1 MRIVITGMGMVTPY
15 GMSLTETMYGLNN
28 QHDSINHTIP
38 LKIAKNK
45 EKLIEVKLVPCKQ
58 TSPDIP
64 KSFDFTEKAVNEAL
78 VRAGLN
84 EKISDKDT
92 TIGVAITSTAPS
104 INVLT
109 NIINQLEDEPRLIK
123 SSTLLSVLNN
133 SIATHIAHKFGCKGP
148 CISSS
153 AACAGGLQSI
163 FAGIKALER
172 YEADIM
178 ICGASEEYSDL
189 LAFMFHKLGIIS
201 NECKPFA
208 SDRNGTIISEG
219 TGIVILERER
229 HALNRNAKILA
240 TIDGYATSLSTN
252 IAFSDTESIYK
263 SMCVAGLCPLLRGL
277 PIIINAH
284 ATGTFVGDETEQLAI
299 EQTAKT
305 PRLKYNTVTYKQYFG
320 HTMAASGVIEL
331 IASIE
336 QTKKLEYSL
345 NIYSDDETLKLM
357 TEKERNKLQIKD
369 PEQICI
375 LKNSFG
381 LGGTNASLFVI
392 VDRYS

>member
-1 MRIVITGMGMVTPY
+1 MRIAITGMGMVTPY
-15 GMSLTETMYGLNN
+15 GMNLTETMYGLNN
-28 QHDSINHTIP
+28 QHDSVNHTVP

-45 EKLIEVKLVPCKQ
+45 EKLIEVKLVPYEQ
-58 TSPDIP
+58 TNLDIP

-78 VRAGLN
+78 VRAGLDK
-84 EKISDKDT
+84 KISDKDI
-92 TIGVAITSTAPS
+92 TIGVSITSTVPS
-104 INVLT
+104 VNVFT
-109 NIINQLEDEPRLIK
+109 DIINQLENEPRLVK
-123 SSTLLSVLNN
+123 SSTLLNVLNN

-172 YEADIM
+172 HEADIM
-178 ICGASEEYSDL
+178 ICGASEEYSNL
-189 LAFMFHKLGIIS
+189 LAFIFHKLGILS
-201 NECKPFA
+201 NKCKPFA
-208 SDRNGTIISEG
+208 PDRNGIIISEG
-219 TGIVILERER
+219 TGIVILEREK

-263 SMCVAGLCPLLRGL
+263 SMYVAGLRSLLREL

-284 ATGTFVGDETEQLAI
+284 ATGTFVGDETERLAI
-299 EQTAKT
+299 EQSAKT

-345 NIYSDDETLKLM
+345 NTYSDDETLKLM
-357 TEKERNKLQIKD
+357 TEKERNKLQIRD